1 MGFLELVA
9 LGSKIIQMTSQFKQ
23 NYDQVKASLSSS
35 EQAELDQI
43 LENIH
48 QENMKLSSDID
59 DAVAEAEKRT

>member
-9 LGSKIIQMTSQFKQ
+9 LGTKLIQMTSQFKQ

-59 DAVAEAEKRT
+59 NAVAEAEKRA